1 MRDSQGDDR
10 VASAYYREVGRHP
23 NPTPEGERKAF
34 MEYVEAKDGA
44 RKRLAKTLPHKSKV
58 ERERLERAVCADSK
72 VTTIKQ
78 RIACGYLKFV
88 VGRAGHKSK
97 NPELVAEL
105 IAEGNIGLMVAID
118 KFDPYRGLRFL
129 TYAAWWIDSY
139 MREYLNKSSGVH
151 VPSHARKKY
160 RKQRADEDK
169 LIAQGKLTD
178 YTVEEPSLASTDP
191 AALASPFDTE
201 EEVKNQEFNPL
212 SYMHA
217 AGLGRRERLILIY
230 YYALR
235 GGEGHTFR
243 DLARVLYQF
252 DGVRLTSERI
262 RQLKEKGVD
271 QLKAHLQDNDI
282 TTTADVF

>member
-10 VASAYYREVGRHP
+10 VASAYYREVGQHA
-23 NPTPEGERKAF
+23 NPTPDGERQGF
-34 MEYVEAKDGA
+34 MDYVLAKDAA
-44 RKRLAKTLPHKSKV
+44 RKRLSKV
-58 ERERLERAVCADSK
+58 MPRRSKEDRERIERAVCNDPRVVA
-72 VTTIKQ
+72 IKQ
-78 RIACGYLKFV
+78 RLACGYLKFV

-97 NPELVAEL
+97 NAELVAEL

-118 KFDPYRGLRFL
+118 KFDPMRGLRFL

-178 YTVEEPSLASTDP
+178 YTVEEPSVSSMDPSTLAATN
-191 AALASPFDTE
+191 DTE
-201 EEVKNQEFNPL
+201 EEVKNAEFNPL
-212 SYMHA
+212 RHMRD

-262 RQLKEKGVD
+262 RQLKEKGVG
-271 QLKAHLQDNDI
+271 QLKEHLVANDI
-282 TTTADVF
+282 ETADDVF